1 MAALLLIVS
10 TAECF
15 VSAGGYICGFK
26 YYWDHVV
33 LTGACIR
40 PCAVVTVV
48 KKNFST
54 ATIALILLGVMQ
66 AKAEPLPPLGTTQY
80 TYKLSLLIDF
90 KKREKILKA
99 NGEEPSV
106 FDKALSKFS
115 SAIHAADVV
124 DTVERKA
131 NQLKITSV
139 TSPVGA
145 LSVLVADKKYK
156 RQSISAPENG
166 AYRTTFYYE
175 ERGDGPRTTSVLDY
189 KKQSAIFYTGSKVD
203 STEKLSGDTQDML
216 SVLYEGVGRK
226 KTVADFWINSSKGL
240 QKMQFTPAEMWD
252 IPVGAQKLKARRY
265 AKRVDKNDTAT
276 FEIWID
282 EASKMPVRYQIGLAE
297 NYGATILVELQGVK

>member
-1 MAALLLIVS
+1 MPQHPIFIDTSAKSLLAASLFLLL
-10 TAECF
+10 
-15 VSAGGYICGFK
+15 
-26 YYWDHVV
+26 H
-33 LTGACIR
+33 LTVHA
-40 PCAVVTVV
+40 
-48 KKNFST
+48 
-54 ATIALILLGVMQ
+54 
-66 AKAEPLPPLGTTQY
+66 AKGELEPLPPLGTTQY

-99 NGEEPSV
+99 SGEAPSA
-106 FDKALSKFS
+106 FDTALSKFS

-139 TSPVGA
+139 TSPVGV

-156 RQSISAPENG
+156 RQSISTPENSV
-166 AYRTTFYYE
+166 YRTTFYYE

-189 KKQSAIFYTGSKVD
+189 KKLNAIFYTGSKVD

-216 SVLYEGVGRK
+216 NVLYEGVGRK
-226 KTVADFWINSSKGL
+226 KAVADFWINSSRGL
-240 QKMQFTPAEMWD
+240 QKMQFTPAEIWD
-252 IPVGAQKLKARRY
+252 IPVGDKKLKARRY

-282 EASKMPVRYQIGLAE
+282 EASKMPVRYQIGLAD
-297 NYGATILVELQGVK
+297 NYGTTILVELQGVK

>member
-1 MAALLLIVS
+1 MPKNPIFIYVSAKSLLVALLFSLL
-10 TAECF
+10 
-15 VSAGGYICGFK
+15 
-26 YYWDHVV
+26 H
-33 LTGACIR
+33 LTVHA
-40 PCAVVTVV
+40 
-48 KKNFST
+48 
-54 ATIALILLGVMQ
+54 
-66 AKAEPLPPLGTTQY
+66 AKDEPGPAAPLGITQY
-80 TYKLSLLIDF
+80 SYKLSLLIDF

-99 NGEEPSV
+99 NGEEPSA
-106 FDKALSKFS
+106 FDTALSKFS

-139 TSPVGA
+139 TSPVGV

-156 RQSISAPENG
+156 RQSISTLENG

-189 KKQSAIFYTGSKVD
+189 KKQSAVFYTGSKVD

-216 SVLYEGVGRK
+216 NVLYEGVGRK
-226 KTVADFWINSSKGL
+226 KAVADFSINSSKGL
-240 QKMQFTPAEMWD
+240 QKMQFTPAEIWD
-252 IPVGAQKLKARRY
+252 IPVGDKKLKARRY

>member
-1 MAALLLIVS
+1 MPQNPIFIDTSAKSLLAALFFLLL
-10 TAECF
+10 
-15 VSAGGYICGFK
+15 
-26 YYWDHVV
+26 H
-33 LTGACIR
+33 LTVHA
-40 PCAVVTVV
+40 
-48 KKNFST
+48 
-54 ATIALILLGVMQ
+54 
-66 AKAEPLPPLGTTQY
+66 AKDEPGPAAPLGTTQY
-80 TYKLSLLIDF
+80 SYKLSLIIDF

-99 NGEEPSV
+99 SGEAPSA
-106 FDKALSKFS
+106 FDTALAKFS

-139 TSPVGA
+139 TSPVGV

-156 RQSISAPENG
+156 RQSISAPENS

-175 ERGDGPRTTSVLDY
+175 ERGDAPRTTSVLDY
-189 KKQSAIFYTGSKVD
+189 KKLNAIFYTGSKVD
-203 STEKLSGDTQDML
+203 STEKLSGETQDML

-226 KTVADFWINSSKGL
+226 KAVADFWINSSKGL
-240 QKMQFTPAEMWD
+240 QKMQFTPAEIWD
-252 IPVGAQKLKARRY
+252 IPVGDKKLKARRY

-282 EASKMPVRYQIGLAE
+282 EASKMPVRYQIGLNE

>member
-1 MAALLLIVS
+1 MFFRASLKSFEIVTVFKKSLLTTALTLLL
-10 TAECF
+10 
-15 VSAGGYICGFK
+15 
-26 YYWDHVV
+26 
-33 LTGACIR
+33 LGA
-40 PCAVVTVV
+40 
-48 KKNFST
+48 
-54 ATIALILLGVMQ
+54 MQ
-66 AKAEPLPPLGTTQY
+66 AVQADPLPPLGTTQY

-99 NGEEPSV
+99 SGEEPSV
-106 FDKALSKFS
+106 FDTALSKFS

-131 NQLKITSV
+131 NQLKITSI

-156 RQSISAPENG
+156 RQSISVPENG
-166 AYRTTFYYE
+166 VYRTTFYYE

-189 KKQSAIFYTGSKVD
+189 KKQSAIFYTGSKID
-203 STEKLSGDTQDML
+203 SNEKLSGDTQDML

-226 KTVADFWINSSKGL
+226 KTVADFWINSSRGL
-240 QKMQFTPAEMWD
+240 QKMQFTPAEIWD
-252 IPVGAQKLKARRY
+252 IPVGDKKLKARRY
-265 AKRVDKNDTAT
+265 AKRVDKNDSAT

-282 EASKMPVRYQIGLAE
+282 EASKMPVRYQIGLNE

>member
-1 MAALLLIVS
+1 MLENRMLLAHARGFMLAAPLIFFLHI
-10 TAECF
+10 TAVAAKEE
-15 VSAGGYICGFK
+15 
-26 YYWDHVV
+26 
-33 LTGACIR
+33 
-40 PCAVVTVV
+40 AVPA
-48 KKNFST
+48 
-54 ATIALILLGVMQ
+54 AT
-66 AKAEPLPPLGTTQY
+66 LGTTQY
-80 TYKLSLLIDF
+80 TYKLSLIIDF

-106 FDKALSKFS
+106 FDKALAKFS

-124 DTVERKA
+124 DTVDRKA
-131 NQLKITSV
+131 NQMKITSV
-139 TSPVGA
+139 TSPVGV
-145 LSVLVADKKYK
+145 LSVLVADQKYK
-156 RQSISAPENG
+156 RQSISAPDNG

-175 ERGDGPRTTSVLDY
+175 ERGDAPRTTSVLDY

-216 SVLYEGVGRK
+216 NVLYEGVGRK
-226 KTVADFWINSSKGL
+226 KAVADIWINSSKGL
-240 QKMQFTPAEMWD
+240 QKMQFTPAEIWD
-252 IPVGAQKLKARRY
+252 IPVGDKKLKARRY

>member
-1 MAALLLIVS
+1 MSQNPIFIDTSAKSLLAALLFLLL
-10 TAECF
+10 
-15 VSAGGYICGFK
+15 
-26 YYWDHVV
+26 H
-33 LTGACIR
+33 LTVHA
-40 PCAVVTVV
+40 
-48 KKNFST
+48 
-54 ATIALILLGVMQ
+54 
-66 AKAEPLPPLGTTQY
+66 AKDDPGPAAPLGTTQY
-80 TYKLSLLIDF
+80 IYKLSLIIDF

-99 NGEEPSV
+99 SGEAPSA
-106 FDKALSKFS
+106 FDTALAKFS

-139 TSPVGA
+139 TSPVGV

-156 RQSISAPENG
+156 RQSISAPENS

-175 ERGDGPRTTSVLDY
+175 ERGDGPRTTSVVDY

-226 KTVADFWINSSKGL
+226 KAVADFWINSSKGL
-240 QKMQFTPAEMWD
+240 QKMQFTPAEIWD
-252 IPVGAQKLKARRY
+252 IPVGDKKLKARRY
-265 AKRVDKNDTAT
+265 AKRVDKIDTAT

-282 EASKMPVRYQIGLAE
+282 EASKMPVRYQIGLAD
-297 NYGATILVELQGVK
+297 NYGTMILVELQGVK

>member
-1 MAALLLIVS
+1 MPKNPIFIYVSAKSLLVALLFSLL
-10 TAECF
+10 
-15 VSAGGYICGFK
+15 
-26 YYWDHVV
+26 H
-33 LTGACIR
+33 LTVHA
-40 PCAVVTVV
+40 
-48 KKNFST
+48 
-54 ATIALILLGVMQ
+54 
-66 AKAEPLPPLGTTQY
+66 AKDEPGPAAPLGITQY
-80 TYKLSLLIDF
+80 SYKLSLLIDF

-99 NGEEPSV
+99 NGEEPSA
-106 FDKALSKFS
+106 FDTALSKFS

-139 TSPVGA
+139 TSPVGV

-156 RQSISAPENG
+156 RQSISSPENG

-216 SVLYEGVGRK
+216 NVLYEGVGRK
-226 KTVADFWINSSKGL
+226 KAVADFSINSSKGL
-240 QKMQFTPAEMWD
+240 QKMQFTPAEIWD
-252 IPVGAQKLKARRY
+252 IPVGDKKLKARRY

>member
-1 MAALLLIVS
+1 M
-10 TAECF
+10 
-15 VSAGGYICGFK
+15 
-26 YYWDHVV
+26 
-33 LTGACIR
+33 
-40 PCAVVTVV
+40 V
-48 KKNFST
+48 KKNFWT
-54 ATIALILLGVMQ
+54 ATISLILLGVMQ
-66 AKAEPLPPLGTTQY
+66 AKAEPLSPLGTTQY

-106 FDKALSKFS
+106 FDTALSKLS
-115 SAIHAADVV
+115 GAIHAADVV

-131 NQLKITSV
+131 NQIKITSV
-139 TSPVGA
+139 ASPVGV

-156 RQSISAPENG
+156 RQSISVPEG
-166 AYRTTFYYE
+166 GGYRTTFYYE

-203 STEKLSGDTQDML
+203 STEKLSGDMQDML

-226 KTVADFWINSSKGL
+226 KAVADFSINSSKGF
-240 QKMQFTPAEMWD
+240 QKMQFTPAEIWD
-252 IPVGAQKLKARRY
+252 ITVGDKKLKARRY

>member
-1 MAALLLIVS
+1 MPQNPIFTDTSTKSLLAALVFLLL
-10 TAECF
+10 
-15 VSAGGYICGFK
+15 
-26 YYWDHVV
+26 H
-33 LTGACIR
+33 LTVHAAKEEPGA
-40 PCAVVTVV
+40 A
-48 KKNFST
+48 
-54 ATIALILLGVMQ
+54 A
-66 AKAEPLPPLGTTQY
+66 PLGTTQY

-106 FDKALSKFS
+106 FDTALSKFS

-124 DTVERKA
+124 DTLERKA

-145 LSVLVADKKYK
+145 LSVLVADKKYR
-156 RQSISAPENG
+156 RQSISVPENG

-175 ERGDGPRTTSVLDY
+175 ERGDGPRSTSVLDY
-189 KKQSAIFYTGSKVD
+189 KKQSAVFYTGSKVD

-216 SVLYEGVGRK
+216 NVLYEGVGRK
-226 KTVADFWINSSKGL
+226 KMVADFWINSSKGL

-252 IPVGAQKLKARRY
+252 IPVGNQKLKARRY

-297 NYGATILVELQGVK
+297 NYGATILLELQGMK